1 MRSFAKVAIV
11 GFTGV
16 VLFKL
21 FASILFPLLFLM
33 AGLVALAVK
42 LALLVAVAYFLYSLV
57 RKPRPVSRDGEI
69 VVEAEDADED
79 GGEGT
84 AE

>member
-21 FASILFPLLFLM
+21 FASIIFPLLILM

-42 LALLVAVAYFLYSLV
+42 LALLAAVAYFLYSLL
-57 RKPRPVSRDGEI
+57 RKPRRVSQDGEI
-69 VVEAEDADED
+69 VVENDDDETADN
-79 GGEGT
+79 GG
-84 AE
+84 

>member
-21 FASILFPLLFLM
+21 FASIIFPLLILM

-42 LALLVAVAYFLYSLV
+42 LALLAAVAYFLYSLL
-57 RKPRPVSRDGEI
+57 RKPRRVSQDGEI
-69 VVEAEDADED
+69 VVENDED
-79 GGEGT
+79 ETADDGG
-84 AE
+84 